1 MLILLIMQ
9 TQKGATMTLK
19 DFRLKKGYTR
29 YQLAKKLLVTETA
42 IYKWESGK
50 VIPHEG
56 NRQRL
61 QELLDL
67 PSSFFDKND

>member
-1 MLILLIMQ
+1 
-9 TQKGATMTLK
+9 MTLK
-19 DFRLKKGYTR
+19 DFRLKKGFTR

-56 NRQRL
+56 NRQHL

-67 PSSFFDKND
+67 PSSFFDKNA

>member
-1 MLILLIMQ
+1 
-9 TQKGATMTLK
+9 MTLK

-61 QELLDL
+61 QELLDQ
-67 PSSFFDKND
+67 PSSFFDKNA